1 MHLIE
6 GATEVMRVEQIAFP
20 LIRQVVKRPRLTSS
34 IFRLLKTDNTFEAE
48 FYADPY
54 PIFTKRWQNGP
65 VFYHRVFGQ
74 WMVIG
79 YEEAQELLRSNHT
92 SVSEITETLLSV
104 RPYSRLSD
112 SAKNGLRT
120 WVLLS
125 DPPNH
130 TRLRGLVSRTF
141 TPKRIESWEPRIT
154 AVANELIETLR
165 AQINPE
171 VVAGF
176 TTKLPIYVIGEIL
189 GLPREKWDWLKTK
202 SDVVATL
209 LDPFLAF
216 DAVTMNGH
224 LAELRTYF
232 QEIAAQRRIGP
243 RDDLISA
250 LVQAA
255 DGDAL
260 TDDEFVAMVELL
272 LMAGHETTT
281 LMLGNA
287 IVALAAH
294 PEQRELFRLR
304 PELRTNSVEE
314 LLRFDTSVTTAV
326 RVATQEF
333 NLGGK
338 TIKKGARVA
347 VLLGAANRDPRRF
360 ADANELK
367 LDRENPRPISFGH
380 GIHHC
385 VGAALARL
393 ELRVGLGAFVEAFGE
408 YTVDPTTIIW
418 KQSGALRGPTILP
431 IWQAPTQQSLHEE
444 S

>member
-1 MHLIE
+1 
-6 GATEVMRVEQIAFP
+6 MRIEQIAFP
-20 LIRQVVKRPRLTSS
+20 LIRQIVRRPRLTSS
-34 IFRLLKTDNTFEAE
+34 ILRVLRTDNTFAAE

-54 PIFTKRWQNGP
+54 PVFEKRWNNGP

-79 YEEAQELLRSNHT
+79 YEETQELLRSNDT
-92 SVSEITETLLSV
+92 SVSELTDTLLSV
-104 RPYSRLSD
+104 RPYSQLSD
-112 SAKNGLRT
+112 PAKDGLRT

-125 DPPNH
+125 DPPDH

-154 AVANELIETLR
+154 AVANELIETIR
-165 AQINPE
+165 AQSNPE
-171 VVAGF
+171 VVAAF

-216 DAVTMNGH
+216 DAAAMNGH

-232 QEIAAQRRIGP
+232 QEIAEQRRIEP

-250 LVQAA
+250 LVHAN

-294 PEQRELFRLR
+294 PEQRELFRTR
-304 PELRTNSVEE
+304 QELRANAVEE

-326 RVATQEF
+326 RVATREF
-333 NLGGK
+333 ELGGK

-385 VGAALARL
+385 VGAALARM
-393 ELRVGLGAFVEAFGE
+393 EIRIGLGTFVDAFSD
-408 YTVDPTTIIW
+408 YTVDPTTITW
-418 KQSGALRGPTILP
+418 KQSGALRGPTILRVRQP
-431 IWQAPTQQSLHEE
+431 QPDQARN
-444 S
+444 